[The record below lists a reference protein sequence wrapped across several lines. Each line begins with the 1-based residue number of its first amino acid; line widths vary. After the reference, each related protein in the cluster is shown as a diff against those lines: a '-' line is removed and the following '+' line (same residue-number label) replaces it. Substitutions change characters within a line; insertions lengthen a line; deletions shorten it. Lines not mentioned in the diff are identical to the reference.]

1 MTAVVTGIHSRFACQ
16 DGALA
21 DGNGTTFDVSHYTYL
36 LAQVTVAGSA
46 TVNFEMSADN
56 NTWVACMAQNNAT
69 GVVATTAT
77 ATGHYYVCVAGA
89 QTFRA
94 RISSWS
100 SGAVDVDITAFYGTP
115 LLPSAVSTSGAS
127 STAVTSVVPG
137 TGATNLG
144 KAEDAVHSSG
154 DVGVMALAVANDTY
168 SVLAASGDYI
178 PLAAD
183 TAGRLANLPA
193 VGNITL
199 GDGVSNSASY
209 FPIGNS
215 GSSGTQ
221 LQYVPS
227 LNYLYDNTDWD
238 RVRSIITGTNS
249 TGTGIQAVG
258 LVAQFDDA
266 SPTAITENQFGNV
279 RMSVTHD
286 IRTSY
291 PVPEASAVIAPS
303 TYKDAGTVTK
313 ANIKAS
319 AGNVFSFYI
328 TNENA
333 AVRYFQLHNKA
344 TAPAAAE
351 TAQLYFPIPAG
362 TAAAPTV
369 LIIGVDFFAPSERFA
384 TGIGWAISTTA
395 TTFTDSATAS
405 EHDVTVRYV

>member
-36 LAQVTVAGSA
+36 LAQVTVAGTA

-56 NTWVACMAQNNAT
+56 STWVACLAQNVET

-94 RISSWS
+94 RISGWS

-115 LLPSAVSTSGAS
+115 LLPSAVSTSGS
-127 STAVTSVVPG
+127 STV
-137 TGATNLG
+137 
-144 KAEDAVHSSG
+144 
-154 DVGVMALAVANDTY
+154 DTELPAA
-168 SVLAASGDYI
+168 SVLADNTANPTVPGVASFNMLWDGTTWDRAPLGPTNGDGNV
-178 PLAAD
+178 LSQGNVH
-183 TAGRLANLPA
+183 TAGMTFNGSNHDRL
-193 VGNITL
+193 
-199 GDGVSNSASY
+199 
-209 FPIGNS
+209 
-215 GSSGTQ
+215 
-221 LQYVPS
+221 
-227 LNYLYDNTDWD
+227 
-238 RVRSIITGTNS
+238 RSVTTGTNS
-249 TGTGIQAVG
+249 TGTGIAAAG
-258 LVAQFDDA
+258 LVAQFDDT

-286 IRTSY
+286 LRTSY

-303 TYKDAGTVTK
+303 TYKSTGSVTKGTV
-313 ANIKAS
+313 KAS

-333 AVRYFQLHNKA
+333 ALRYFQLHNKA
-344 TAPAAAE
+344 TDPAGAD
-351 TAQLYFPIPAG
+351 TAQLYFPVPAG

-369 LIIGVDFFAPSERFA
+369 LIIGVDFLGPSERFA

-395 TTFTDSATAS
+395 ATFTDSATAS